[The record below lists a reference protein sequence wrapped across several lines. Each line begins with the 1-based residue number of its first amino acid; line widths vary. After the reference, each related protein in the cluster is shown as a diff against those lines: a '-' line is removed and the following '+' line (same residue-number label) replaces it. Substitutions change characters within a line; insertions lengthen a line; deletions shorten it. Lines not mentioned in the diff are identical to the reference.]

1 VDFLIKNRLMDY
13 SLFLVKFTKNLVDI
27 EDIET
32 SFTHLSLKKKIGVED
47 VEVEEIEEDEEEKVM
62 IPVPRMTQ
70 MNHDRAVFSK
80 ELNYQRMG
88 TQVNNSAV
96 RLSLMS
102 NNTIKRSN
110 VKRNGKKVTEFKLI
124 KNDVLIE

>member
-1 VDFLIKNRLMDY
+1 MDY
-13 SLFLVKFTKNLVDI
+13 SLFLVKFTKNSVFT

-32 SFTHLSLKKKIGVED
+32 SFTHLSLIKKIGVED
-47 VEVEEIEEDEEEKVM
+47 VEIEEIEKDEEEKMM

-70 MNHDRAVFSK
+70 MNYDRTVFSK
-80 ELNYQRMG
+80 ELDYQRMG
-88 TQVNNSAV
+88 TQVNNSAA